1 MKHTFTLF
9 SIIFLSASLY
19 TNAQSIK
26 NDSITIAIAPGYDH
40 VGKLHRA
47 LFGENYRKL
56 WAVPVK
62 IRVFHLQKE
71 KGGLTILQ
79 AGGGMQ
85 TKSLRLRDP
94 SGQEWVLRTVQKF
107 PERKLPPN
115 LRKTVAKDIL
125 QDQISTANPFA
136 ALTIPPMAEALH
148 ILHSNPE
155 IVYIPD
161 DPAFGKYRKDYANAV
176 FLFEARE
183 PLESDKT
190 DNTAK
195 VQAKLKD
202 DNDVRVD
209 DKMVLRARLLDMIIG
224 DWDRHDDQWR
234 WNKDKKGKSTLYTPI
249 PRDRDQVY
257 YKTSGVFPW
266 IVSHQWLKAKFQP
279 FSAKIR
285 DIKAWNLN
293 GQYFDRYFLNQL
305 NEADWKEQIAYVQT
319 HLTDEVIED
328 AFKRLPADIYKL
340 SAPQLISIVKARR
353 DNMTSQGIE
362 YYKFLS
368 QIVEIPMSDKK
379 ENFDIREEANGQV
392 KVTIN
397 KITKEDSIAQ
407 VVYTRSFDP
416 AVTKEIRLYGL
427 DGKDVFRVTG
437 DGRSTI
443 KVRMIGG
450 NGVDTFAV
458 APTVKNKGNL
468 YIYDR
473 SDKKNILP
481 ESSAARLRLSKDTTV
496 NNYVK
501 DNYRFDRFEPII
513 LAHYNNDYGI
523 SLIGGFSYTKHGF
536 QKEPYAY
543 RHKLLI
549 DYSLERRSYLITYE
563 GDFIKAIGNNDLSIN
578 ITSRAP
584 NSVNNFFGIGNESQF
599 VDKGNKEIGYYRN
612 RYDLINA
619 DIKLTHTYGSFKVNG
634 GLAAQYYTS
643 ALDKNQHKFLND
655 YNSANPQEN
664 VFAHQYY
671 AGLVAGTDLD
681 TRNNPNRP
689 TKGIYWHTTIKGL
702 QQLGN
707 NGDDRFGQI
716 VSEFNFYLN
725 PGRDSV
731 FTISNR
737 TGVGTT
743 IGNAAY
749 YQQLKL
755 GGLHTLR
762 GYHTWRFT
770 GKTMAY
776 NDLELRLKVLD
787 FNSYL
792 FPGSVGILGFNDLGR
807 VWSPNES
814 SSQWHDGYG
823 FGVYLIPAD
832 LISIQFSKGYSKEGS
847 ISYLS
852 IGYNF

>member
-1 MKHTFTLF
+1 MKNIP
-9 SIIFLSASLY
+9 IIFTCIFLCAGFY
-19 TNAQSIK
+19 ARAQNIK
-26 NDSITIAIAPGYDH
+26 NDSITIAVAPEYDK
-40 VGKLHRA
+40 VGKLHRT

-62 IRVFHLQKE
+62 IRVFRLQKE

-79 AGGGMQ
+79 TGGGLQ

-94 SGQEWVLRTVQKF
+94 SGQEWVLRTVQKY

-115 LRKTVAKDIL
+115 LRKTVTKDIL
-125 QDQISTANPFA
+125 QDQVSTANPFA
-136 ALTIPPMAEALH
+136 ALTVPPMAEALH

-155 IVYIPD
+155 IVYVPD
-161 DPAFGKYRKDYANAV
+161 DPALGEYRKSFANGV
-176 FLFEARE
+176 FLFEERE

-190 DNTAK
+190 DNTTK
-195 VQAKLKD
+195 VQAKIKG
-202 DNDVRVD
+202 DNDVRFD

-234 WNKDKKGKSTLYTPI
+234 WDKDKKGKSTLYTPI

-257 YKTSGVFPW
+257 YKTTGVFPW

-279 FSAKIR
+279 FNDKIR
-285 DIKAWNLN
+285 DIKSWNLN

-305 NEADWKEQIAYVQT
+305 SEADWKEQIAYVQT
-319 HLTDEVIED
+319 HLTNQVIEN
-328 AFKRLPADIYKL
+328 AFKRVPADIYKL
-340 SAPQLISIVKARR
+340 SAPQLISTVKARR
-353 DNMTSQGIE
+353 DNMTTQGIE

-379 ENFDIREEANGQV
+379 ENIDIREEANGQV

-407 VVYTRSFDP
+407 VVYNRSFDP
-416 AVTKEIRLYGL
+416 GVTKEIRLYGF
-427 DGKDVFRVTG
+427 DGKDVFKVTG
-437 DGRSTI
+437 DGKSPI

-450 NGVDTFAV
+450 DGVDTFMVTPAMN
-458 APTVKNKGNL
+458 NKGNL

-473 SDKKNILP
+473 LDKKNILP
-481 ESSAARLRLSKDTTV
+481 ESSAAKRRLSKDTTV
-496 NNYVK
+496 NDYDKN
-501 DNYRFDRFEPII
+501 NYRFNRFEPII
-513 LAHYNNDYGI
+513 LGHYNNDYGL
-523 SLIGGFSYTKHGF
+523 SLVAGFSYTKHGF
-536 QKEPYAY
+536 RKEPYAY
-543 RHKLLI
+543 RHKLLV
-549 DYSLERRSYLITYE
+549 DYSFVRHSYLITYE
-563 GDFIKAIGNNDLSIN
+563 GDYKKAIGNNDLSIN
-578 ITSRAP
+578 ITSRGP
-584 NSVNNFFGIGNESQF
+584 NSVNNFFGIGNETRF
-599 VDKGNKEIGYYRN
+599 ADKSSREIGFYRN
-612 RYDLINA
+612 RYDLVNA
-619 DIKLTHTYGSFKVNG
+619 DIKLTHTYGNFKVNAG
-634 GLAAQYYTS
+634 VATQYYNS
-643 ALDKNQHKFLND
+643 EQKNNQFKFLNT

-664 VFAHQYY
+664 VFASRYY
-671 AGLVAGTDLD
+671 TGLVAGTDLD
-681 TRNNPNRP
+681 TRDNPNRP
-689 TKGIYWHTTIKGL
+689 TKGIYWHTTLKGL
-702 QQLGN
+702 QQLN

-725 PGRDSV
+725 PDKDSV

-737 TGVGTT
+737 TGLGTT
-743 IGNAAY
+743 IGNATY

-762 GYHTWRFT
+762 GFHTWRFT

-792 FPGSVGILGFNDLGR
+792 FPGSIGILGFNDVGR

-823 FGVYLIPAD
+823 FGVFLIPAD
-832 LISIQFSKGYSKEGS
+832 LISLQFSRGYSKEGS

>member
-1 MKHTFTLF
+1 MKHIAILF
-9 SIIFLSASLY
+9 IFIFMSAGFY
-19 TNAQSIK
+19 ARAQNIK
-26 NDSITIAIAPGYDH
+26 NDSITIAVAPEYDQ
-40 VGKLHRA
+40 VSKLHRT

-56 WAVPVK
+56 WAIPVK
-62 IRVFHLQKE
+62 IRVFRLQKE

-79 AGGGMQ
+79 TGGGMQ

-94 SGQEWVLRTVQKF
+94 SGQEWVLRTVQKY
-107 PERKLPPN
+107 PERKLPPK
-115 LRKTVAKDIL
+115 LRKTVTKDIL
-125 QDQISTANPFA
+125 QDQVSTANPFA
-136 ALTIPPMAEALH
+136 ALTVPPMAGALQ

-155 IVYIPD
+155 IVYVPD
-161 DPAFGKYRKDYANAV
+161 DPALGEYRKSFANGV
-176 FLFEARE
+176 FLFEGRE

-195 VQAKLKD
+195 IQAKIKG
-202 DNDVRVD
+202 DNDVRFD

-234 WNKDKKGKSTLYTPI
+234 WDKNKKGKNTLYTPF

-257 YKTSGVFPW
+257 YKTSGILPW
-266 IVSHQWLKAKFQP
+266 IISHQWLKAKFQP
-279 FSAKIR
+279 FNDKIR

-305 NEADWKEQIAYVQT
+305 SEADWKEQIAYVQT
-319 HLTDEVIED
+319 HLTNQVIEN
-328 AFKRLPADIYKL
+328 AFKRMPADIYKV
-340 SAPQLISIVKARR
+340 SAPQLISTVKARR
-353 DNMTSQGIE
+353 DNLTTQGIE
-362 YYKFLS
+362 YYRFLS

-379 ENFDIREEANGQV
+379 ENIDIREEANGQV

-407 VVYTRSFDP
+407 VVYNRSFNP
-416 AVTKEIRLYGL
+416 VVTKEIRLYGF
-427 DGKDVFRVTG
+427 DGKDVFKVTG
-437 DGRSTI
+437 DGKSPI

-450 NGVDTFAV
+450 DGVDTFMV
-458 APTVKNKGNL
+458 ASTANNKGNL

-473 SDKKNILP
+473 LDKKNILP
-481 ESSAARLRLSKDTTV
+481 ESSAAKLRLSKDTTV
-496 NNYVK
+496 NDYDKN
-501 DNYRFDRFEPII
+501 NYRFDRFQPLI
-513 LAHYNNDYGI
+513 LGHYNNDYGF
-523 SLIGGFSYTKHGF
+523 SLVGGFSYAKHGF
-536 QKEPYAY
+536 RKEPYAY
-543 RHKLLI
+543 RHQLLV
-549 DYSLERRSYLITYE
+549 DYSFVRHSYLITYE
-563 GDFIKAIGNNDLSIN
+563 GDYKKAIGNNDLSIN
-578 ITSRAP
+578 ITSRGP
-584 NSVNNFFGIGNESQF
+584 NSVNNFFGIGNETQF
-599 VDKGNKEIGYYRN
+599 ANKGSREIGFYRN
-612 RYDLINA
+612 RYDLVNA
-619 DIKLTHTYGSFKVNG
+619 DIKLTHTYGNFKVNAG
-634 GLAAQYYTS
+634 VAAQYYNS
-643 ALDKNQHKFLND
+643 EQKNNQLKFLNI

-664 VFAHQYY
+664 VFAYRYY
-671 AGLVAGTDLD
+671 TGLVAGTDLD
-681 TRNNPNRP
+681 TRDNPNRP

-702 QQLGN
+702 QQLN

-725 PGRDSV
+725 PDKDSV
-731 FTISNR
+731 FTVSNR
-737 TGVGTT
+737 TGLGTT

-762 GYHTWRFT
+762 GFHTWRFT

-792 FPGSVGILGFNDLGR
+792 FPGSVGILGFNDVGR

-823 FGVYLIPAD
+823 FGVFLIPAD
-832 LISIQFSKGYSKEGS
+832 LIFVQFSKGYSKEGS